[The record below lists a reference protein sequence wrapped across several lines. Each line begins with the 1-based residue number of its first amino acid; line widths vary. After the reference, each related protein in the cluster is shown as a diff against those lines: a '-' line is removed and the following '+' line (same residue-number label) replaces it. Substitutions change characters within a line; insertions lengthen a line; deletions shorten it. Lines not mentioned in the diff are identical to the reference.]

1 MNDMKIYYISNYD
14 GCIHNLKD
22 VQHELFGK
30 EQAYI
35 GKMTDE
41 GFKVD
46 EEVDLH
52 TLKEILEIYK

>member
-1 MNDMKIYYISNYD
+1 MKDKKIYYISQYD
-14 GCIHNLKD
+14 NCIHNLND
-22 VQHELFGK
+22 VQHELFGE

-35 GKMTDE
+35 GKMTNE
-41 GFKVD
+41 GFKVE